1 MGKTILKKMD
11 KDEDGLLTEDD
22 LHVGMSE
29 GWAERGGDEKE
40 FEKHFG
46 PVLTEYFLKSDAD
59 SDGKLNLE
67 EFQALR
73 KMMDGPEVEDIED
86 PKTILKNMDKDED
99 GLLTEEELHVGM
111 SEGWA
116 ERGGDEKEFEK
127 HFGPV
132 LKEYFLKSDADS
144 DGKLNLEEF
153 LALRKMM
160 DEPDIRSK
168 NLRGS
173 TRDP

>member
-1 MGKTILKKMD
+1 MG
-11 KDEDGLLTEDD
+11 
-22 LHVGMSE
+22 
-29 GWAERGGDEKE
+29 
-40 FEKHFG
+40 
-46 PVLTEYFLKSDAD
+46 
-59 SDGKLNLE
+59 NLD

-86 PKTILKNMDKDED
+86 PKTVLKKMDRDED

-116 ERGGDEKEFEK
+116 EQGGDEKEFDK
-127 HFGPV
+127 YFGPV

-153 LALRKMM
+153 QALKKMM
-160 DEPDIRSK
+160 DGPEVEYVEDQTILK
-168 NLRGS
+168 KM
-173 TRDP
+173 DKD